1 MVAVVR
7 MIVLI
12 AESLV
17 AQLAQWTGA
26 GAFALALLSGW
37 FGGRLWGVLVV
48 AVAGAALA
56 HVYGAPV
63 GGPDKVAGASDNPVF
78 LLLIYG
84 LIAVVGSLAGS
95 AARAAAR
102 RRNKI

>member
-1 MVAVVR
+1 MVAIVR
-7 MIVLI
+7 MVVLI

-37 FGGRLWGVLVV
+37 LGGRLWGVLGVAMLGAVV
-48 AVAGAALA
+48 A

-78 LLLIYG
+78 LFLIYG
-84 LIAVVGSLAGS
+84 LIAVVGSLAG
-95 AARAAAR
+95 AFARAAAR
-102 RRNKI
+102 RNRG